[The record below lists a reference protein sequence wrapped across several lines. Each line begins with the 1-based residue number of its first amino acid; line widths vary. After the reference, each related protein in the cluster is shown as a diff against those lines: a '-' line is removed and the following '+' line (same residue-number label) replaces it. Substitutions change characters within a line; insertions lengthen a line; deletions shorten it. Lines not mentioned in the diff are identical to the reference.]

1 VIEFTANTILLDI
14 EGTLAPV
21 SYVYDVLFPY
31 ALENARS
38 YLERCWDDP
47 NTLQACDLM
56 ALDAG
61 FTSSYDWLDVAETK
75 RADMISKVVAELER
89 LAASDAKS
97 RGLKELQGI
106 IWAEAYASGKL
117 CSKVFEDVPQALA
130 CWKASKMLMAIYSS
144 GSATAQ
150 REFFGHTEYGSLT
163 DYFAGFFDT
172 SCGPKRDAESYK
184 RIIKLLNRNAAET
197 IFMSDIVAEL
207 DAAREA
213 GLQTLLLLRPGNAP
227 QPESDHQKLETFYD
241 LRILQPVS

>member
-1 VIEFTANTILLDI
+1 MIEFTANTVLLDI
-14 EGTLAPV
+14 EGTLSPV
-21 SYVYDVLFPY
+21 SYVYDVLFPF
-31 ALENARS
+31 ALQNARS

-56 ALDAG
+56 ARDAG
-61 FTSSYDWLDVAETK
+61 FASSYDWLDVSESK
-75 RADMISKVVAELER
+75 REDMINKVVAEVER
-89 LAASDAKS
+89 LVAADAKS
-97 RGLKELQGI
+97 RGLKELQGF

-130 CWKASKMLMAIYSS
+130 CWKASKLLMAIYSS

-150 REFFGHTEYGSLT
+150 REFFGHTEFGSLV

-172 SCGPKRDAESYK
+172 ACGPKKEAESYR
-184 RIIKLLNRNAAET
+184 RITNLLNRNASEMV
-197 IFMSDIVAEL
+197 FMSDIVAEL

-213 GLQTLLLLRPGNAP
+213 GLQTLLLLRPGNAK
-227 QPESDHQKLETFYD
+227 QTESDHQKIESFYD